1 MGHRMF
7 AIHSL
12 LPLNEGEPILPST
25 TALSSQELL
34 PDGVFLLE
42 NGEEMLIYV
51 GNMVPSDTLL
61 QLFNVTSISALGTE
75 HVTRTRC
82 ALLSR

>member
-1 MGHRMF
+1 MF

-12 LPLNEGEPILPST
+12 LPISEGEPILPAT

-51 GNMVPSDTLL
+51 GNMVPADTLL
-61 QLFNVTSISALGTE
+61 QLFNVSTLDALGKG
-75 HVTRTRC
+75 
-82 ALLSR
+82 